1 MVRFVIFVCNNPV
14 GSYVAAASWPHVA
27 LLEHCCNI
35 SIVLGPIYGVDRKRQ
50 VFFIHFSVSSNCDI
64 IYSDFLA
71 SSFLSTV
78 FLWLQQLS
86 RDTMIT
92 AANGK
97 AYPALDVFAHALRY
111 FRQHALQ
118 ELNDQTSTTL
128 VDDDVRWVITVPAIW
143 TPPARQ
149 FMRIAAIQVTQY

>member
-1 MVRFVIFVCNNPV
+1 
-14 GSYVAAASWPHVA
+14 
-27 LLEHCCNI
+27 
-35 SIVLGPIYGVDRKRQ
+35 
-50 VFFIHFSVSSNCDI
+50 
-64 IYSDFLA
+64 
-71 SSFLSTV
+71 
-78 FLWLQQLS
+78 
-86 RDTMIT
+86 MIT

-149 FMRIAAIQVTQY
+149 FMRIAAIQVTLTVLHMNYSSPREVKAITV